1 MKDLIE
7 HLILKVQELDIFN
20 HVNVWNNQLDEEE
33 QAFALP
39 ACFIEIEN
47 NLSPQQLTTGGQI
60 FDIIV
65 NFHVINEYYQ
75 SNNIDIYNLKNNIYQ
90 KFQLYKPPF
99 CAIMTRTEEI
109 QVENHDQIQEYQIK
123 FATNIVDLTFE
134 KYFKLN
140 TSVPSNLIINGSF
153 Y

>member
-7 HLILKVQELDIFN
+7 HLISKVQELNIFN
-20 HVNVWNNQLDEEE
+20 HVNVWNNQLDEDE
-33 QAFALP
+33 QAFTLP

-47 NLSPQQLTTGGQI
+47 NLNPQQLTTGGQI
-60 FDIIV
+60 LDIIV

-123 FATNIVDLTFE
+123 FSTNIVDLTFE

-140 TSVPSNLIINGSF
+140 TSTPSNLIINGSF